1 MSSLRDIRRHIRS
14 VRNTAQV
21 TKAMEM
27 IASAKMRK
35 AQQAAINGRPYAFF
49 LNRMLVSVRDHVD
62 NVLHPFL
69 QRRETGR
76 ALVILLSTDRG
87 LCGGLNSNLF
97 REVAKCDRTTTDF
110 VSVGRKG
117 TQFLM
122 RAGYTI
128 MAEFPIKEAPTALD
142 MRSMSKFAREHF
154 LNSDCRSVSVVFPRF
169 INTLSQKPQLIPLL
183 PITSLS
189 EAGVDIRD
197 VKEERDTRDTRDTA
211 AETAV
216 SDASGGELLIE
227 PHPRA
232 VLDTLLPFYI
242 DFLVY
247 QFTLATRASE
257 HSARMVAMKSATDS
271 ANKLIKDLTLSYN
284 KQRQNSI
291 TTEILEIATAQL
303 AMNE

>member
-1 MSSLRDIRRHIRS
+1 
-14 VRNTAQV
+14 
-21 TKAMEM
+21 MEM

-62 NVLHPFL
+62 HLLHPFL
-69 QRRETGR
+69 QQREAGR
-76 ALVILLSTDRG
+76 TLVILLSTDRG

-97 REVAKCDRTTTDF
+97 REVAKCNRATTDF
-110 VSVGRKG
+110 ISVGRKG
-117 TQFLM
+117 TQFLT
-122 RAGYTI
+122 RAGYTVI
-128 MAEFPIKEAPTALD
+128 AEFPIKEAPTALD
-142 MRSMSKFAREHF
+142 MRSVSKFAREHF
-154 LNSDCRSVSVVFPRF
+154 LTNDCRGVNIIFPRF

-183 PITSLS
+183 PITSLE
-189 EAGVDIRD
+189 EAGVDIS
-197 VKEERDTRDTRDTA
+197 ESI
-211 AETAV
+211 ETAV
-216 SDASGGELLIE
+216 SVASDSELLIE
-227 PHPRA
+227 PHPQA
-232 VLDTLLPFYI
+232 VLNTLLPFYI

-303 AMNE
+303 AMNG